1 MEWAKRIAIFAV
13 LPIIY
18 LTFLSCTDSGKK
30 IDDMARNRSLV
41 SVHLL
46 HEPSPGFDEINLP
59 IVEVKASETATV
71 QL

>member
-1 MEWAKRIAIFAV
+1 MGEANRHLCRATDNLFN
-13 LPIIY
+13 
-18 LTFLSCTDSGKK
+18 FLSCTDSGKK

-59 IVEVKASETATV
+59 IVEVKAFETATV